1 MGEKEL
7 SMFGKIET
15 YTAKTDKH
23 GDILEEHAMMLRVQ
37 AEQIKQLQDNGIR
50 LENVV
55 MSENRDTRLTITKT
69 NEELHELIKGL
80 MGYQTGK
87 NQLAH
92 TAKMARMESLAKI
105 ISLLLGSG
113 GFLVWLFSKLL
124 E

>member
-1 MGEKEL
+1 MGDKDL
-7 SMFGKIET
+7 SMFKKIEKYGAT
-15 YTAKTDKH
+15 LEQH
-23 GDILEEHAMMLRVQ
+23 GDILEEHAMQIRIQ
-37 AEQIKQLQDNGIR
+37 AEQIKTLQDNGLR
-50 LENVV
+50 LENIV

-80 MGYQTGK
+80 MGFQTGK

-105 ISLLLGSG
+105 VGIFAGSG
-113 GFLVWLFSKLL
+113 GALVYILSKIF